1 MLLYCWLMCHVLS
14 DTKYSNGWCLPR
26 APGGPP
32 LAPSI
37 ALLVV
42 ILPQKGHD
50 LRLCPSCRG
59 TSLPDSSP
67 GRQQG
72 NAELDRSHGG
82 QNRST
87 SGWLRGEKETFAQ
100 HRARFHTR
108 RGRVAVGAE
117 DSRGAGR
124 GTVRGGGIEA
134 GSFCQTDP
142 SEFSLES
149 QAQVTGS
156 WRRRSPT

>member
-117 DSRGAGR
+117 DSAGPAEAQLEEAALR
-124 GTVRGGGIEA
+124 LEASAKLTRQNSRWRVR
-134 GSFCQTDP
+134 P
-142 SEFSLES
+142 K
-149 QAQVTGS
+149 
-156 WRRRSPT
+156 